1 MRDEILCLHQ
11 SSELYG
17 SDRSFLTAIES
28 ISAKKKIYCILPFL
42 GELSPL
48 VKNMGAE
55 IEYYP
60 HGILRKQKLKTPV
73 SYGIELIKATLYY
86 AKKYK
91 EFNAIYINTTVM
103 VSALLAAGFYRFS
116 KKSFFCHIRE
126 IPDKKLIVVFRLLLR
141 FSGAKLI
148 FNSEA
153 TKAAFNLPG
162 TVIYNGVA
170 PLYSV
175 PAMRTEKDRKNLLL
189 IGRINTWKGQ
199 DFFIDVIGKIANS
212 AGNDLHIRI
221 VGSPFEGYEY
231 LEKELIEKV
240 NSYGISDNVEFFPF
254 CSDPTEHFQWA
265 SYVVVPSTKPEPF
278 GRVAIEAYSVG
289 KPVIAAGHGGLVE
302 IVNHEKDGFLF
313 IPANQSSLEDVLLKL
328 PPPSSPLYEKLSK
341 CALDTYYKKFSLKSY
356 KEHINSTLENSY

>member
-17 SDRSFLTAIES
+17 SDRSFLTVIES

-48 VKNMGAE
+48 IKSMGAE

-60 HGILRKQKLKTPV
+60 YGILRKQKLKNPV
-73 SYGIELIKATLYY
+73 SYSMELIKATLYY

-91 EFNAIYINTTVM
+91 AFNTIYINTTVM
-103 VSALLAAGFYRFS
+103 LSALVAAGFYRLS

-126 IPDKKLIVVFRLLLR
+126 IPDKKLIVIFRLLLR

-175 PAMRTEKDRKNLLL
+175 PSLRTERNCKNLLL

-199 DFFIDVIGKIANS
+199 DFFIDVIGKLVNNAR
-212 AGNDLHIRI
+212 DDFQIRI

-231 LEKELIEKV
+231 LEKDLIEKV
-240 NSYGISDNVEFFPF
+240 KSYGISDNVEFFPF

-313 IPANQSSLEDVLLKL
+313 IPANQSSLEDVLLRL
-328 PPPSSPLYEKLSK
+328 PSPGSPLYEKLSK
-341 CALDTYYKKFSLKSY
+341 CALDTYYKKFSIKSY
-356 KEHINSTLENSY
+356 KEHMNSTLENAY